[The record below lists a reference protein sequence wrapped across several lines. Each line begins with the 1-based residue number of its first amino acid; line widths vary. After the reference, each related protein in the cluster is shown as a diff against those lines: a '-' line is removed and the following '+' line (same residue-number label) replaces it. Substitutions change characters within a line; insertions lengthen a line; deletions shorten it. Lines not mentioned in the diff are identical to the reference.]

1 VEWLARVSEEE
12 NGVDG
17 EEDSRELAGAG
28 KEVSSGESVGRVAR
42 GDSGR
47 PVGLGCVDDCIL
59 GLCVEVE
66 LTKLGGCRTGEVLKT
81 VVAQV

>member
-1 VEWLARVSEEE
+1 
-12 NGVDG
+12 
-17 EEDSRELAGAG
+17 
-28 KEVSSGESVGRVAR
+28 
-42 GDSGR
+42 
-47 PVGLGCVDDCIL
+47 VDDGIL